1 MNNSSLPARHWL
13 GLAAGL
19 ELSFLLLAYLSGG
32 FTHGESHEERPIVAV
47 IAILMAASGLWL
59 VAVVAVFRSRP
70 PPVWLVLVSAVVF
83 RLTLIP
89 APPIQE
95 DDFYR
100 YLWDGR
106 VVEAGLDPY
115 RFSPRQIEVADFEPE
130 IFPARDRPALE
141 ALNALRGATES
152 QESIFERINHPRHGT
167 VYPLVSQGFFGLV
180 ASVTPPYWS
189 VDSQIA
195 ALKAAVAL
203 LDLLAVVFTMLILRT
218 LRMPP
223 SLALVHAWCPLAVKE
238 FAGTGHV
245 DVLAMALCSLTAL
258 AALRG
263 RATLTGFALAAAILA
278 KLYALATL
286 PLVLLLLFRG
296 CRARSAAPWRG
307 VLVSTLVTAALIGAS
322 QCLYPESRS
331 SRWENI
337 LEFASTWEKHDAI
350 YLWTLTFVDAC
361 YRSWHPSLAA
371 LADVGPILAR
381 AAVAGLLAVF
391 VLGHVMAELR
401 NPQEPAASLETPRRL
416 LWRIFA
422 VLGAMVLLSPV
433 GFPWYFGW
441 CLPFLPF
448 ARNRAWFVLPGLLPI
463 YYLGFWFEYR
473 SDGAGTQFFDTWIV
487 SLEFGLFFLLWFV
500 DELLKQRRSR
510 RR

>member
-1 MNNSSLPARHWL
+1 MGAPPVFGRGSSPRPKPRTDEESLNNSSFPARHWL

-189 VDSQIA
+189 VDAQIA

-223 SLALVHAWCPLAVKE
+223 SLALVHAWCPLA
-238 FAGTGHV
+238 
-245 DVLAMALCSLTAL
+245 
-258 AALRG
+258 
-263 RATLTGFALAAAILA
+263 
-278 KLYALATL
+278 
-286 PLVLLLLFRG
+286 
-296 CRARSAAPWRG
+296 AP
-307 VLVSTLVTAALIGAS
+307 
-322 QCLYPESRS
+322 
-331 SRWENI
+331 
-337 LEFASTWEKHDAI
+337 
-350 YLWTLTFVDAC
+350 
-361 YRSWHPSLAA
+361 
-371 LADVGPILAR
+371 
-381 AAVAGLLAVF
+381 
-391 VLGHVMAELR
+391 
-401 NPQEPAASLETPRRL
+401 
-416 LWRIFA
+416 
-422 VLGAMVLLSPV
+422 
-433 GFPWYFGW
+433 
-441 CLPFLPF
+441 
-448 ARNRAWFVLPGLLPI
+448 
-463 YYLGFWFEYR
+463 
-473 SDGAGTQFFDTWIV
+473 DT
-487 SLEFGLFFLLWFV
+487 
-500 DELLKQRRSR
+500 
-510 RR
+510 